1 MPRVDLNC
9 DLGESFGAWRLGA
22 DDEVLPHIT
31 SANIACGFHAGD
43 PGVMARTVG
52 AAVAHGVAL
61 GAHPGLP
68 DLAGF
73 GRRTMDVSAA
83 EAHDLVVYQ
92 VGALAAFAA
101 AAGARLQH
109 VKPHGALYNM
119 AAARPELADAIARAV
134 RAVDPGL
141 ALYVLAGS
149 GMAAAAEAAG
159 LRAVSEVFA
168 DRNYN
173 ADGTLVSRRRP
184 DALVDDVDAAARR
197 AVGMVREGRVRAVD
211 GTDVE
216 LRADTICIHGD
227 GPHATEFARR
237 LRRALEAEGVSVAAP
252 GRGDAA
258 GSGA

>member
-31 SANIACGFHAGD
+31 SASVACGFHAGD
-43 PGVMARTVG
+43 PGVMARTVA
-52 AAVAHGVAL
+52 AAVAHGVAV

-68 DLAGF
+68 DLVGF
-73 GRRTMDVSAA
+73 GRRAMDVSEE

-101 AAGARLQH
+101 AAGTRLQH

-119 AAARPELADAIARAV
+119 AAVRPDLAHAIARAV
-134 RAVDPGL
+134 RAVDAGL

-149 GMAAAAEAAG
+149 AMVSAAEAAG

-184 DALVDDVDAAARR
+184 DALVHDAGDAVRR
-197 AVGMVREGRVRAVD
+197 AVRMVREGRVRAAD
-211 GTDVE
+211 GTEVA

-227 GPHATEFARR
+227 GAHAAEFARR
-237 LRRALEAEGVSVAAP
+237 VRTALEGEGITVAPP
-252 GRGDAA
+252 GRGDAEA
-258 GSGA
+258 AA

>member
-43 PGVMARTVG
+43 PGVMARTVA
-52 AAVAHGVAL
+52 AAVANGVAL

-73 GRRTMDVSAA
+73 GRRTMDVSPA

-101 AAGARLQH
+101 AAGTRLQH

-134 RAVDPGL
+134 RAVDAGL

-149 GMAAAAEAAG
+149 VMVSAAEAAG
-159 LRAVSEVFA
+159 LRAVAEVFA

-184 DALVDDVDAAARR
+184 HALVHDADEAVRR
-197 AVGMVREGRVRAVD
+197 AVRMVREGRVRPVD
-211 GTDVE
+211 GADVV

-227 GPHATEFARR
+227 GPHAAEFARR
-237 LRRALEAEGVSVAAP
+237 LRGALEEEGIAVAAP

-258 GSGA
+258 RSGA